1 MGCIDLGAEY
11 EFDMLSLLKTL
22 SQHIFQKHPWLRDTS
37 ILTSSVEERPV
48 FDELWNAAQSDYDYG
63 VVDELWNIQQ
73 SDDRVIDV

>member
-1 MGCIDLGAEY
+1 MRWQCEHCERSFSKPNA
-11 EFDMLSLLKTL
+11 L